1 MLFEYFFHGIHFS
14 SEINLEVNQ
23 TVLSGSPLLSCRIR
37 ETDPPGE
44 FTHPAIWE
52 SELKLDNG
60 MPQAK
65 IYRVQSVLWMELP
78 RVGGFCFHREGVDI
92 YRTGP
97 VSLSSYF
104 LGRALSLWL
113 ELRGIPV
120 LHGSCLF
127 SEGRT
132 IGLLGYTGA
141 GKSTLGAYLASRDYQ
156 LVAEDVLPLHG
167 DKKNTVY
174 RGVAQIRLWEDS
186 GKFIF
191 PEFDRFPQ
199 IHSYTQKRKINF
211 ENNSSYVFQGE
222 KVVLNEIVVLERK
235 KNPDTKLEL
244 IRMAPG
250 QALLELVRQSFG
262 TGPTHALGL
271 QKNRMAGLA
280 TLVEHIPV
288 YRLIYP
294 SGHEHLAEV
303 YDLLMSARKVARFV

>member
-23 TVLSGSPLLSCRIR
+23 TVLSDSPLLSCRIR
-37 ETDPPGE
+37 EIDPPEE
-44 FTHPAIWE
+44 FAHPAIWE
-52 SELKLDNG
+52 SELKLDND

-65 IYRVQSVLWMELP
+65 IYRVQDVLWMELP
-78 RVGGFCFHREGVDI
+78 RVGGFCFHREGVDV

-120 LHGSCLF
+120 LHGSCLL
-127 SEGRT
+127 SEART

-141 GKSTLGAYLASRDYQ
+141 GKSTLGAYLASRDFR

-167 DKKNTVY
+167 DRKNTVY

-191 PEFDRFPQ
+191 SEFNRFPQ

-211 ENNSSYVFQGE
+211 DDSSSYVFQGE
-222 KVVLNEIVVLERK
+222 KADLSEIYVLERNK
-235 KNPDTKLEL
+235 DPDTRPEL
-244 IRMAPG
+244 ITMPPG
-250 QALLELVRQSFG
+250 QALIELVRQSFG

-271 QKNRMAGLA
+271 QKNRMADLA
-280 TLVEHIPV
+280 VLVEHIPV
-288 YRLIYP
+288 YRLLYP
-294 SGHEHLAEV
+294 SGHERLAEV
-303 YDLLMSARKVARFV
+303 YNLICKGSGPL